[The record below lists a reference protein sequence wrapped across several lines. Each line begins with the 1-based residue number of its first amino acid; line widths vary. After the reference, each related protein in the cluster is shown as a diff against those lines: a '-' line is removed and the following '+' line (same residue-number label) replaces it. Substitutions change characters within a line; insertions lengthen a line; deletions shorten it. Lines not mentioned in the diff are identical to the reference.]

1 MLRERLRAR
10 SPTWFI
16 LCFSASRAANISDTF
31 TPENGFFFC
40 LTFFLVESDQEIFQ
54 VKPTSIF
61 VRNLTLRSTQNR
73 VVVMSEGEAR
83 GVLNLSDGEGVLQ
96 MFAAIV
102 TLHRDSTGMGEI

>member
-1 MLRERLRAR
+1 M
-10 SPTWFI
+10 
-16 LCFSASRAANISDTF
+16 
-31 TPENGFFFC
+31 
-40 LTFFLVESDQEIFQ
+40 ESDQEIFQ